1 MSEEIV
7 RILTVQTGNSTQTI
21 NNLKQAIKSLRQEL
35 SKAQVGSKQYNDT
48 LQELTQVQRQ
58 YSLINKD
65 ISERSKAQEVNLQTM
80 AQLGQNLAKT
90 YSSINA
96 VIGLLG
102 DNNEDLNK
110 SMLKVQRTIQLIQ
123 GLSGIGGLIKQIP
136 QLLNGFKS

>member
-35 SKAQVGSKQYNDT
+35 SKAQVGSRQYNET
-48 LQELTQVQRQ
+48 LRELTQVQRQ

-65 ISERSKAQEVNLQTM
+65 ISERSKAQEVNLRSM

-136 QLLNGFKS
+136 QLINGFKS

>member
-1 MSEEIV
+1 MSQEIV
-7 RILTVQTGNSTQTI
+7 RILSVQTGNSVTTI

-35 SKAQVGSKQYNDT
+35 NKAQVGSREYNET
-48 LQELTQVQRQ
+48 LRQLTTIQRQ
-58 YSLINKD
+58 YASINRD
-65 ISERSKAQEVNLQTM
+65 ITDRAKANTFNLQQMT
-80 AQLGQNLAKT
+80 QLGQNLAKT

-96 VIGLLG
+96 IVGLIG